1 MSGLSFPSEGV
12 TVVEVA
18 ENSPASAAGLCA
30 GMVLTHV
37 GRTPVN
43 SPKDFRSAVE
53 NSFGP
58 VTVRVADDRKNPTR
72 IIEAGT

>member
-1 MSGLSFPSEGV
+1 M

-18 ENSPASAAGLCA
+18 ENSPAFAAGLRV

-43 SPKDFRSAVE
+43 SPKEFHAAVE
-53 NSFGP
+53 NAFGP
-58 VTVRVADDRKNPTR
+58 VTVRVAEDRKNPTR
-72 IIEAGT
+72 IIEAGM